1 MRSKARFHPDK
12 ISNMNNNNPGAQS
25 PNKQETNQKTN
36 APITQDP
43 REDKQEEID
52 QETDTARLRS
62 EKKSVEDGSGN
73 KDQ

>member
-1 MRSKARFHPDK
+1 
-12 ISNMNNNNPGAQS
+12 MNNNNPGAQS
-25 PNKQETNQKTN
+25 PNQQEPTQKTN

-52 QETDTARLRS
+52 QETGTARLRS